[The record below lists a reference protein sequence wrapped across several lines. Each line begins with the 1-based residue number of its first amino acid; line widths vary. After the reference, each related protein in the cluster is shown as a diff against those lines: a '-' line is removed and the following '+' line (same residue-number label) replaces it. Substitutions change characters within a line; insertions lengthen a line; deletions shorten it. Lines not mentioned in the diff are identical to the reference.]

1 MRECLAVPRS
11 LTKGGTLR
19 MTQDLAYDMML
30 EAQGLIRSFG
40 VRMSLDRELR
50 IGETF
55 SMTDRRWVVTRVHA
69 ASSEGVDRRVIARE
83 LVEPVPPAV

>member
-1 MRECLAVPRS
+1 MRSAEASSGRAV
-11 LTKGGTLR
+11 GTLSNLR
-19 MTQDLAYDMML
+19 SVAL